1 VEWAKQKC
9 SVSIKSSKLAN
20 EQISVFA
27 LYGKQSPEE
36 QQKVFICKPN
46 ERKIIFATNI
56 AETSV
61 TIDGIVFIV
70 DSGFTKNLVFD
81 STRNIT
87 SLKVIKYYHSCIEC
101 AIE

>member
-1 VEWAKQKC
+1 MELAKEKC
-9 SVSIKSSKLAN
+9 SGLIKLNKFLKGQ
-20 EQISVFA
+20 QILVLA
-27 LYGKQSPEE
+27 LYGKQTPEE
-36 QQKVFICKPN
+36 QEKVFIRNPN

-81 STRNIT
+81 SARNIT
-87 SLKVIKYYHSCIEC
+87 SLKVNNN
-101 AIE
+101 